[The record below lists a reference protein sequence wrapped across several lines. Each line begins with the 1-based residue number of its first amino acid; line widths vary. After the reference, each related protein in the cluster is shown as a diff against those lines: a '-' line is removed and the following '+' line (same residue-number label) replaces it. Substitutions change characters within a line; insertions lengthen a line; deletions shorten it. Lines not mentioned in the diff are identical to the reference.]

1 MEMDED
7 FMSQIPIWV
16 VASLGKEV
24 MLEREFAGACETYAK
39 GCRGILTAIDTD
51 YRNGYAPYAIVAL
64 DPEDETYLENFE
76 FSDIR
81 PISNTVKFSLNME
94 KGIIAF

>member
-1 MEMDED
+1 MSPED
-7 FMSQIPIWV
+7 HMTQIPIWV

-24 MLEREFAGACETYAK
+24 MLEREFVGACETYSR

-51 YRNGYAPYAIVAL
+51 HRNGYAPYAIVAL
-64 DPEDETYLENFE
+64 DPEDESYLENFE

-81 PISNTVKFSLNME
+81 PISDSVKFSFNIE